1 VRIIILSLWLVAYTL
16 LPLAPALFA
25 VLFAFEGAA
34 SLRAHPENLVL
45 TLAATLFLV
54 AWPLSALAGWVLLFL
69 GRLKA
74 VWTVTL
80 ATAGPLLVLWLSG
93 LVIAALAGG
102 RR

>member
-1 VRIIILSLWLVAYTL
+1 MSLWLAAYTL
-16 LPLAPALFA
+16 LPIALAPFA
-25 VLFAFEGAA
+25 VLFAFEGAG
-34 SLRAHPENLVL
+34 SLHAHPENLALIV
-45 TLAATLFLV
+45 AATLFLV

-69 GRLKA
+69 GRRKA
-74 VWTVTL
+74 AWTVTL